1 MDQFSFHGPFAYR
14 WINDVPVERIDLR
27 SGERRPIEVGDGGLG
42 PAPLGDE
49 PEDDLAP
56 PGNDLTP
63 PGNDLTPPGHAAGEA
78 SVNET
83 IVRAAM
89 AAWN

>member
-27 SGERRPIEVGDGGLG
+27 SGERRPIEVISGAGSAAH
-42 PAPLGDE
+42 PADPPVNPMPLGGEAHPDGP
-49 PEDDLAP
+49 PED
-56 PGNDLTP
+56 NQW
-63 PGNDLTPPGHAAGEA
+63 
-78 SVNET
+78 
-83 IVRAAM
+83 RAAM